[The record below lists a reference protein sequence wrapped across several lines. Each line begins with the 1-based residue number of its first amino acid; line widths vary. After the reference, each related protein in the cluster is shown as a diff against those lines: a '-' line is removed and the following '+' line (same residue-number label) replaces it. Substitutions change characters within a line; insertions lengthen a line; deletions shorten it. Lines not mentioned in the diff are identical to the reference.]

1 MPHVLIVDDDLVN
14 RKLARAI
21 LERSGWV
28 AVECDN
34 GTSALACFQR
44 QRFDAVL
51 LDIGLPGMDGREVC
65 RELRKLQQGP
75 LRIVAYTASVLPEEM
90 DSLVANGFDDVLQKP
105 VSIAAVQAAFA
116 ANRS

>member
-1 MPHVLIVDDDLVN
+1 MPQVLIVDDDLVN

-21 LERSGWV
+21 LERVGWE

-34 GTSALACFQR
+34 GESALDCFQR
-44 QRFDAVL
+44 QPFDAVL
-51 LDIGLPGMDGREVC
+51 LDIGLPGMDGRQVC
-65 RELRKLQQGP
+65 LELRKLQQGP

-90 DSLVANGFDDVLQKP
+90 ESLVHNGFDDVLQKP

-116 ANRS
+116 AP

>member
-21 LERSGWV
+21 LEREGWE

-34 GTSALACFQR
+34 GTSALECFQR
-44 QRFDAVL
+44 QPFDAVL

-65 RELRKLQQGP
+65 RALRKLQHGR
-75 LRIVAYTASVLPEEM
+75 LRIVAYTASVLPEETE
-90 DSLVANGFDDVLQKP
+90 SLIDHGFDEVLQKP

-116 ANRS
+116 AR